1 MINSMI
7 LYCQK
12 FMQNLI
18 YLTLRMQAGM
28 LAQPIENNNKKIMM
42 NKKMDKS
49 RVNRRKLM
57 KQMVSDKH

>member
-7 LYCQK
+7 LYCRK
-12 FMQNLI
+12 LMQNLI

-42 NKKMDKS
+42 NKKMDNS

>member
-7 LYCQK
+7 LYCRK
-12 FMQNLI
+12 LMQNLI